1 MIPTPERIKIKFQNS
16 ELLQFAEILHFLITK
31 QREYEL
37 SEPGQIYDRIVES
50 GQIDV
55 CKQLYNKIRLKI
67 EDFETY
73 TKPKRTVTL
82 KRREYSCFYGLIMV
96 ETYEFN
102 LNYQML
108 INKITKIISQK

>member
-1 MIPTPERIKIKFQNS
+1 MIPTPERIKIKFQNA

-37 SEPGQIYDRIVES
+37 SEPGQRYERIVEN
-50 GQIDV
+50 GHLDI
-55 CKQLYNKIRLKI
+55 CKQVYNKVRLKI
-67 EDFETY
+67 EDFESY
-73 TKPKRTVTL
+73 TRPKRSLTL
-82 KRREYSCFYGLIMV
+82 KRREYSAFYGLIMV

-108 INKITKIISQK
+108 INKLVETIDKN